1 MNPLLIIGTIM
12 ILTGIVVIYYGH
24 KRSVPNAVLWAI
36 FPIAH
41 GLHEFADYALDEM
54 AAPFFVERLELFFAI
69 GSSLALV
76 GAIFEF
82 TGALS
87 KPIGK
92 ILTIST
98 LIFSFYFITIL
109 SEQSI
114 EDISEIVINFGVL
127 HSEPFRFFYGFFLIL
142 FSVIVLL
149 ITYFYQIKNSKLKN
163 ITLDSNIKTLTVLAS
178 VLLII
183 FGIFEGFE
191 STNPIFI
198 EFRAISLALF
208 IIIPLL
214 FIIISKPG
222 LQKLLILNESG
233 MLNYGFHFGKKK
245 DIMRDS
251 SMKEEL
257 DQAIMASGFLSAL
270 TIYSSQISQG
280 TNFFNIRSGG
290 LYFTL
295 SKIGNT
301 LFALQS
307 IAATKQLDTQFSLF
321 IQKISKDL
329 KSEETLTP
337 EQIEALNNSV
347 NLFFKGLF

>member
-1 MNPLLIIGTIM
+1 ML
-12 ILTGIVVIYYGH
+12 
-24 KRSVPNAVLWAI
+24 K
-36 FPIAH
+36 
-41 GLHEFADYALDEM
+41 
-54 AAPFFVERLELFFAI
+54 
-69 GSSLALV
+69 V

-142 FSVIVLL
+142 FSVIVLF
-149 ITYFYQIKNSKLKN
+149 ITYFYQIKNSKQKN

-233 MLNYGFHFGKKK
+233 MLSYGFHFGKKK
-245 DIMRDS
+245 DLMRDS

>member
-1 MNPLLIIGTIM
+1 MNPLLVIG
-12 ILTGIVVIYYGH
+12 ILMSITGIFVIYFGY

-36 FPIAH
+36 FPIFH
-41 GLHEFADYALDEM
+41 GLHEFADYMLDEM
-54 AAPFFVERLELFFAI
+54 AAPFFVERLDLFFAI

-87 KPIGK
+87 KPTGK
-92 ILTIST
+92 ILTVST
-98 LIFSFYFITIL
+98 LIFSFYFVMIL

-114 EDISEIVINFGVL
+114 EDISDIVIDFGL
-127 HSEPFRFFYGFFLIL
+127 LQSEPFRFFYGFFLII
-142 FSVIVLL
+142 FSVVVLI
-149 ITYFYQIKNSKLKN
+149 ITYFAQVANAKRKK
-163 ITLDSNIKTLTVLAS
+163 ITLDSNIKILTILAS

-191 STNPIFI
+191 STNPVFI

-214 FIIISKPG
+214 FIIVSKPG

-233 MLNYGFHFGKKK
+233 MLIYGFHFGKKK
-245 DIMRDS
+245 DMIRDS

-295 SKIGNT
+295 TKVGNT
-301 LFALQS
+301 LYALQS
-307 IAATKQLDTQFSLF
+307 IAATKQLDAQLLQF
-321 IQKISKDL
+321 INKISKNL
-329 KSEETLTP
+329 KSEDSLNAD
-337 EQIEALNNSV
+337 QIEEITKNVHLS
-347 NLFFKGLF
+347 FKGLF